1 MKDIVNVSVVN
12 FHPIWGKKERNL
24 KRIEEY
30 IECEA
35 LRGNHI
41 IVFPELCLTGYD
53 DEDTDGFGLG
63 RGNNQKMEPCHKMQF
78 RAAEEIPG
86 PSSER
91 VAEVTK
97 KYGV

>member
-41 IVFPELCLTGYD
+41 IVFRNYVSPVTMMRIRMASDLDVGTTRKWSHVIRCSSGQPRKFQ
-53 DEDTDGFGLG
+53 GHH
-63 RGNNQKMEPCHKMQF
+63 QKESLK
-78 RAAEEIPG
+78 
-86 PSSER
+86 
-91 VAEVTK
+91 
-97 KYGV
+97 